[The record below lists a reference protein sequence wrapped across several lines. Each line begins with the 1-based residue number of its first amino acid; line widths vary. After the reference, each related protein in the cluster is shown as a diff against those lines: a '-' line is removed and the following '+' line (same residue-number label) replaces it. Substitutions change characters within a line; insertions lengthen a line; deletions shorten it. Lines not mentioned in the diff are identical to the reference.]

1 MDNQNQLKN
10 AYNKQAN
17 QRNEAI
23 TETWK
28 IKERNHFL
36 KLVQEEEKV
45 TLLEIGT
52 GPGNDSLYFKE
63 NGLKT
68 FSTDLSP
75 EMITLCKE
83 KGLEAAEMSFYDL
96 TFPSNHF
103 DAIYALNCLLHVPKA
118 ELEDVLIELKRV
130 LQPGGLFYLGVYGG
144 KNSEGIWEDDVY
156 EPKRFFSFYEDDAL
170 QTLLTA
176 HFSIES
182 FTVVPKHVIGG
193 ELTFQSVILRKI
205 EI

>member
-17 QRNEAI
+17 QRNQATTEA
-23 TETWK
+23 WK
-28 IKERNHFL
+28 VKERNRFL
-36 KLVQEEEKV
+36 KLVQDEEK
-45 TLLEIGT
+45 TSLLEIGA

-83 KGLEAAEMSFYDL
+83 KGLEAVEMSFYDL

-182 FTVVPKHVIGG
+182 FQVISKEVIGG
-193 ELTFQSVILRKI
+193 NLAFQSVVLRKT
-205 EI
+205 EF